1 MGASMFS
8 ELEIQTTIFGKKN
21 GITAPIVRS
30 KQGLA
35 IAIADHA

>member
-1 MGASMFS
+1 MGVRLLS

-35 IAIADHA
+35 VAIA